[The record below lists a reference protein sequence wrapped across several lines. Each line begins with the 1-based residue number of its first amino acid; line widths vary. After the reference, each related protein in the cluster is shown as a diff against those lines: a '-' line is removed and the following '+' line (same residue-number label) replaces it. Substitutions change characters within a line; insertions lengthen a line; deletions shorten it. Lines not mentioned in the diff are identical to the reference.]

1 MAKSQFQSILEC
13 NLISCRHV
21 HECKIH
27 WGKRCNRQGGRKIPR
42 FRVRP
47 YYDTVV
53 SASADINGDIISTY
67 SNIRW

>member
-27 WGKRCNRQGGRKIPR
+27 WGKRCNRQGGEKIPR

-47 YYDTVV
+47 YRYMVV
-53 SASADINGDIISTY
+53 SADINGDIISTY
-67 SNIRW
+67 SNIGW